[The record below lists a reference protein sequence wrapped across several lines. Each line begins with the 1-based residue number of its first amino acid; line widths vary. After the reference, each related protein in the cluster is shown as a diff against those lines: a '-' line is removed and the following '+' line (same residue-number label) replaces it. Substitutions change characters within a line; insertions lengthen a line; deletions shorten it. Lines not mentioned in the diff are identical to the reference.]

1 MATIYQVAERAGVS
15 LSTVSRVLNGKTT
28 VNATLKAKV
37 EKAMLELN
45 YRPNSVARSLATS
58 RSDSVGILVSELN
71 TPFFGDLMQGVESTL
86 RVADKHVIITV
97 GHNNLETEQ
106 DAVEFLISRNCDA
119 LIMHAEAMRD
129 EDLVALNE
137 KRLPIALV
145 NRQVTGLENNCIAL
159 DNEKGGYL
167 ATECR

>member
-86 RVADKHVIITV
+86 
-97 GHNNLETEQ
+97 N
-106 DAVEFLISRNCDA
+106 
-119 LIMHAEAMRD
+119 
-129 EDLVALNE
+129 
-137 KRLPIALV
+137 
-145 NRQVTGLENNCIAL
+145 
-159 DNEKGGYL
+159 
-167 ATECR
+167 